1 MASFCSTI
9 TAVGIETITKALATG
24 REVPLVRAAAGS
36 GRFSDEKNQ
45 IAALVSPVSVEVNM
59 SEKQFVESKPS
70 YLMLQIY
77 ISNKNLTE
85 AVYLRELMVYALD
98 ADGAEIPFAY
108 AWLDGEDTDNFLPA
122 TERADGS
129 SDTAHI
135 HELQLLA
142 TDQVNAVVQIE
153 VSGGNWV
160 TAAQMETYALKKPK
174 IDGKT
179 GQFLQR
185 TAAGTAWADVSV
197 PPTFD
202 NLLAYPGCK
211 RITPKKS
218 GSTWTERIVT
228 KEGDLLRAQRVTVI
242 ASEGDITETY
252 TFYEADGATVAAK
265 YIVHSTRDGAETWT
279 EDVTKEETT

>member
-1 MASFCSTI
+1 MANFCATI
-9 TAVGIETITKALATG
+9 TTAGAEAITKALATG

-36 GRFSDEKNQ
+36 GRFSGEKNQ
-45 IAALVSPVSVEVNM
+45 IAAPISPVNVEVSI

-70 YLMLQIY
+70 YLLLPIY

-85 AVYLRELMVYALD
+85 TVYLRELMVYALD
-98 ADGAEIPFAY
+98 ADGEEFPFAY

-122 TERADGS
+122 TEREDGS

-142 TDQVNAVVQIE
+142 TDQVSAAVRLE
-153 VSGGNWV
+153 VSGGNFV
-160 TAAQMETYALKKPK
+160 TVSQMETYAVKKPK
-174 IDGKT
+174 SDGT
-179 GQFLQR
+179 AGQFLQR
-185 TAAGTAWADVSV
+185 TAAGTAWADVQI

-218 GSTWTERIVT
+218 GSTWTEKIVT
-228 KEGDLLRAQRVTVI
+228 KSGGILRAQRVTVI
-242 ASEGDITETY
+242 ASAGDITETY
-252 TFYEADGATVAAK
+252 TFYAADGTTVAAK
-265 YIVHSTRDGAETWT
+265 YIVHSTKDSAETWT